1 MTKRACSGLIVAFA
15 AAAYVGC
22 GRNELDDGFP
32 ATNVETG
39 AGGST
44 SKTGSGGSHGTGGT
58 AGAGAGGKTQPGGSA
73 GGAQGSGGRPGAAGA
88 TGGSGPGAS
97 AGGDGAPGGSGPGG
111 GGPGGS
117 SPGGGQG
124 GSGPSTGGVPCGQ
137 TTCQVGAQTCCI
149 QAAGGRRAE
158 TCIASGA
165 TCDGGPSVGCVG
177 GDCGQGRVC
186 CFSLLTVATSCTAA
200 QQCATGLSTIL
211 CGSDSDCPETRGHCC
226 QGGGFSICRATACGG
241 APGGP
246 GGGPRRN

>member
-32 ATNVETG
+32 ATNVDTG
-39 AGGST
+39 TGGST

-58 AGAGAGGKTQPGGSA
+58 AGAGAGGKTQPGGS
-73 GGAQGSGGRPGAAGA
+73 GGVQGSGGRTGAGGA
-88 TGGSGPGAS
+88 NGGNGPGAS
-97 AGGDGAPGGSGPGG
+97 TGSGGGPGG

-117 SPGGGQG
+117 SPGGGPG
-124 GSGPSTGGVPCGQ
+124 GSGPATGVPCGQ

-186 CFSLLTVATSCTAA
+186 CFSLLTVATTCTAA
-200 QQCATGLSTIL
+200 QQCANGLSTIL

-246 GGGPRRN
+246 GGGGPRRN